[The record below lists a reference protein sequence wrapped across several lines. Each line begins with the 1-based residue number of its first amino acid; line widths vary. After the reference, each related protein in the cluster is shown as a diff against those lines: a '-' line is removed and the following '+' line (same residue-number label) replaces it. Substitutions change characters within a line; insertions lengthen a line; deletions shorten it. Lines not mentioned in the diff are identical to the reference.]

1 MLDTL
6 LIKKITIT
14 DEVLSVDLS
23 GGRSIFVSL
32 VWYARLLHGSQK
44 KRHDY
49 RLIAE
54 GIGIH

>member
-1 MLDTL
+1 M
-6 LIKKITIT
+6 
-14 DEVLSVDLS
+14 LSVDLS